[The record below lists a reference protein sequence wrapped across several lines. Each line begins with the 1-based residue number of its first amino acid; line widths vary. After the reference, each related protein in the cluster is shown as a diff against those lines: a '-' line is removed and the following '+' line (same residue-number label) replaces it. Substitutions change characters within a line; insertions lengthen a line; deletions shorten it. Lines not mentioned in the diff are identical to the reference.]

1 MEDSTGDKTF
11 DVQLIPEFDGSH
23 SQSVTEWFEK
33 LELVCRLRKVADV
46 ACVIPLRLSGGAF
59 AVYLHLPDEDKKS
72 AAKVKAALL
81 AAFAKDPFAAYDEF
95 SCRKLRNGESPD
107 VFLADLR
114 RLASLF
120 GGVPEK
126 AMMCAF
132 IAGLPESVRRLLR
145 ASSRLGELSLNQ
157 VLVQARAVLS
167 DERPAIV
174 QDSCMGAKE
183 SWPPANVG
191 ERRCYECDEVGHFA
205 RDCMGHRKA
214 NPEAEPRARQVK
226 SQGFVDVGKRVTGGG
241 ICASLLPTTTNALP
255 TVRMMANGVYR
266 SVLVDTGCSKCI
278 AHVTCCENWRKE
290 QVTVTTVSG
299 QSLQCIGVSVIRLQP
314 PGGSEAAVE
323 AIVTDKRPLGF
334 ELILGMNGIAALGGV
349 TVRDERRINFG
360 VGNTFAAAVCNGGE
374 IRLEERD
381 FTAIYNPTVRAW
393 TARWKWTNGMQP
405 TSLRN
410 KVQEYPPSGE
420 VREKYEEELGEWI
433 KNGWLVPYDESK
445 WGPAKGLIPLMAVS
459 QDNKGKVRPV
469 MDFRE
474 LNSYIEAFTADSDVC
489 AQKLRE
495 WRKQGANVSV
505 VDLKRAYLQIHVD
518 RSLWPYQ
525 TVMYKGRRYCL
536 TRLGFGLNV
545 APLIMKAVLNCVLS
559 QDSTV
564 KKGTSAY
571 IDDIL
576 VNEDVVKA
584 TRVERHLA
592 RFGLTCKPH
601 ERVANGTRVLGLR
614 VWGERGNLF
623 WRRDAEVCNAP
634 ERLTRRSVFSFCGK
648 LTGHFP
654 VCGWLRVAA
663 AFIKRKANEVTTSWD
678 QVIENAELESLI
690 NEVASKVRSN
700 DPVGGRWNVSG
711 EKARVWVDAS
721 SLAHGVVIEVGGCII
736 EDAAWLRSDEASHI
750 NMAELD
756 AVIKGLNFAI
766 SWGMKNIEL
775 MTDSTTVHRWV
786 SDGLSGKARLKTKA
800 ASEMLIRR
808 RVDIVLS
815 LVNEYNLELVVTLVN
830 SASNKAD
837 VLTRV
842 PQRWL
847 HSAIVIP
854 SSTCAAVV
862 QPDVGQ
868 LIAEIH
874 HKMGHP
880 GVRRTLYFVKRIN
893 PMVSKRQVR
902 QTIVNCDAC
911 QSVDPAPV
919 KWKQGCLGVKEIWQR
934 VAMDITHYRGMSYL
948 SLVDCG
954 PSRFAV
960 WRPLRL
966 QSSEAV
972 IRELEAVFFERGP
985 PEELLT
991 DNDTAFRSKMFL
1003 HFAERWDVHIRFRC
1017 AYVPSGNGIVERCHR
1032 SVKVIAARKGCS
1044 IAEAVY
1050 LYNVTPR
1057 NGHSEITAPANAMY
1071 KYKVR
1076 IRNIDRASKGPPKLD
1091 NPYGIGDPVW
1101 VKPHGIRCDSQYT
1114 RGTVTKILSSHA
1126 VEIDGVPRHV
1136 RDIRRR
1142 VLTEEQPNSKSAESS
1157 SDDGMSTPVLAT
1169 WRVKK
1174 TLTECDGGPGEVSGQ
1189 DVRRDDREQK
1199 AHCESSTELEQNDQ
1213 ATEGKTDSQRTN
1225 SDGVEAPSWTPERIP
1240 RETSSLPSAMSN
1252 VEIRRSSRPRRNR
1265 VCPYCDL

>member
-1 MEDSTGDKTF
+1 M
-11 DVQLIPEFDGSH
+11 
-23 SQSVTEWFEK
+23 
-33 LELVCRLRKVADV
+33 
-46 ACVIPLRLSGGAF
+46 
-59 AVYLHLPDEDKKS
+59 
-72 AAKVKAALL
+72 
-81 AAFAKDPFAAYDEF
+81 
-95 SCRKLRNGESPD
+95 
-107 VFLADLR
+107 
-114 RLASLF
+114 
-120 GGVPEK
+120 

-191 ERRCYECDEVGHFA
+191 ERRCYECGEVGHFA
-205 RDCMGHRKA
+205 RDCRGHRKA
-214 NPEAEPRARQVK
+214 NPEAEPRA
-226 SQGFVDVGKRVTGGG
+226 
-241 ICASLLPTTTNALP
+241 
-255 TVRMMANGVYR
+255 
-266 SVLVDTGCSKCI
+266 
-278 AHVTCCENWRKE
+278 
-290 QVTVTTVSG
+290 
-299 QSLQCIGVSVIRLQP
+299 RLQP

-349 TVRDERRINFG
+349 TVRDERRIHFR

-648 LTGHFP
+648 LMGHFP

-678 QVIENAELESLI
+678 QVIEDAELE
-690 NEVASKVRSN
+690 
-700 DPVGGRWNVSG
+700 
-711 EKARVWVDAS
+711 
-721 SLAHGVVIEVGGCII
+721 
-736 EDAAWLRSDEASHI
+736 
-750 NMAELD
+750 
-756 AVIKGLNFAI
+756 
-766 SWGMKNIEL
+766 
-775 MTDSTTVHRWV
+775 
-786 SDGLSGKARLKTKA
+786 
-800 ASEMLIRR
+800 
-808 RVDIVLS
+808 
-815 LVNEYNLELVVTLVN
+815 
-830 SASNKAD
+830 
-837 VLTRV
+837 
-842 PQRWL
+842 
-847 HSAIVIP
+847 
-854 SSTCAAVV
+854 
-862 QPDVGQ
+862 
-868 LIAEIH
+868 IAEIQLFF
-874 HKMGHP
+874 
-880 GVRRTLYFVKRIN
+880 T
-893 PMVSKRQVR
+893 
-902 QTIVNCDAC
+902 
-911 QSVDPAPV
+911 
-919 KWKQGCLGVKEIWQR
+919 
-934 VAMDITHYRGMSYL
+934 DIFNEKKS
-948 SLVDCG
+948 
-954 PSRFAV
+954 
-960 WRPLRL
+960 
-966 QSSEAV
+966 
-972 IRELEAVFFERGP
+972 
-985 PEELLT
+985 
-991 DNDTAFRSKMFL
+991 
-1003 HFAERWDVHIRFRC
+1003 
-1017 AYVPSGNGIVERCHR
+1017 
-1032 SVKVIAARKGCS
+1032 
-1044 IAEAVY
+1044 
-1050 LYNVTPR
+1050 
-1057 NGHSEITAPANAMY
+1057 
-1071 KYKVR
+1071 
-1076 IRNIDRASKGPPKLD
+1076 
-1091 NPYGIGDPVW
+1091 
-1101 VKPHGIRCDSQYT
+1101 
-1114 RGTVTKILSSHA
+1114 
-1126 VEIDGVPRHV
+1126 
-1136 RDIRRR
+1136 
-1142 VLTEEQPNSKSAESS
+1142 NS
-1157 SDDGMSTPVLAT
+1157 T
-1169 WRVKK
+1169 
-1174 TLTECDGGPGEVSGQ
+1174 
-1189 DVRRDDREQK
+1189 
-1199 AHCESSTELEQNDQ
+1199 
-1213 ATEGKTDSQRTN
+1213 
-1225 SDGVEAPSWTPERIP
+1225 
-1240 RETSSLPSAMSN
+1240 
-1252 VEIRRSSRPRRNR
+1252 
-1265 VCPYCDL
+1265 